1 MNGAAVLWIYSMPTW
16 LFSIVLIGGMSAIA
30 ALGHWTVRRVVP
42 ARDIIKNN
50 DVAGFILGIIGTA
63 YAVLLS
69 FVVVGVWQ
77 QYETSDSVT
86 SSEAAAVSDLHRLAD
101 TLPAP
106 LGPKLKK
113 ELDRYIN
120 VVINDEWPAMQRG
133 AWSAEAQQLSHDVLH
148 QVATFAPGSAAQQVV
163 QAKALDRADA
173 FLDARRQRLHDNET
187 GIPGI
192 LWWTLFAFAAI
203 TIGFTY
209 LFGLENMRI
218 QILMTVA
225 LTAAIALILVLV
237 AELDY
242 PFRGDSG
249 ITPHSWYQIQRQMHS
264 DR

>member
-1 MNGAAVLWIYSMPTW
+1 MAA
-16 LFSIVLIGGMSAIA
+16 F
-30 ALGHWTVRRVVP
+30 GHWAVRRVVP
-42 ARDIIKNN
+42 TQDIIKNN

-77 QYETSDSVT
+77 QYEISDNVA
-86 SSEAAAVSDLHRLAD
+86 SSEVAAVSDLHHLSDA
-101 TLPAP
+101 LPAP
-106 LGPKLKK
+106 LGPTLKN
-113 ELDRYIN
+113 ELDRYIE
-120 VVINDEWPAMQRG
+120 VMIRQEWPAMQHG
-133 AWSAEAQQLSHDVLH
+133 GWSPEAQRLSRVMIHQL
-148 QVATFAPGSAAQQVV
+148 ATYSPRTSGQQAV

-173 FLDARRQRLHDNET
+173 LLDARRQRLHDNET
-187 GIPGI
+187 GIPSI

-209 LFGLENMRI
+209 LFGLENVKI

-225 LTAAIALILVLV
+225 LTAAIALILVLI

-242 PFRGDSG
+242 PYHGDTG
-249 ITPHSWYQIQRQMHS
+249 ITPHSWYQIQRQLHS